1 MQIAE
6 RELWAVLHG
15 MVFGAIFLLAFAGG
29 LAGLWSLRPGLIT
42 VEGLKERLLRM
53 RVGLITMAVVAWITV
68 LSGNYIVYPW
78 YRAADPTSARSRLL
92 ANPNTALWHQFGMEW
107 KEHVAWAAPIL
118 ATAVAFIAIYYGP
131 RLVGDRRLRYLTIAL
146 FVVAFAAAAIAGLL
160 GAFLNKA
167 APLSPIG

>member
-1 MQIAE
+1 
-6 RELWAVLHG
+6 
-15 MVFGAIFLLAFAGG
+15 
-29 LAGLWSLRPGLIT
+29 
-42 VEGLKERLLRM
+42 
-53 RVGLITMAVVAWITV
+53 
-68 LSGNYIVYPW
+68 
-78 YRAADPTSARSRLL
+78 
-92 ANPNTALWHQFGMEW
+92 MEW